1 MENIL
6 FVFSRNLQSNDGGQ
20 MPRMLEERQKVVS
33 ALRGQTKHYGIT
45 NSSKSSSRGGIVK
58 KEWGRRIFL
67 LWARLCAKHYMHVT
81 PFNLNNF
88 MP

>member
-6 FVFSRNLQSNDGGQ
+6 FVFSRNLQSNDGGRR
-20 MPRMLEERQKVVS
+20 PRMLEDRQKVVS
-33 ALRGQTKHYGIT
+33 AVRGQMKHGIA

-58 KEWGRRIFL
+58 EEQGRRIFL
-67 LWARLCAKHYMHVT
+67 LWTRLCAKHYMHIT